1 MRQQSARAPQSAGA
15 GGGQSSPR
23 RALCLGSAIA
33 VLAAFA
39 ALVAPAT
46 VMAASRPGSAVVLVS
61 GFDTTTPFTTSAPA
75 CAGEEGAT
83 WSAPT
88 GPSAALKQAS
98 YTVFTAPVAREDGSP
113 GAPCTDGGPAPPA
126 AATIDSNNGGL
137 DANGRALLAFLA
149 FLRSSYGVTSVQ
161 LVGHSNGGMWSRA
174 AITQL
179 AGSGAGVT
187 VRSLMTLGS
196 PLTGSFGADL
206 AVFIADGRCE
216 ASNEVE
222 RLVCQAMLAAF
233 DALLADLGPT
243 AIREATSSYLGG
255 WNQRQSIGCPVTV
268 AAGTYVR
275 VPVTGFL
282 IPDYYNPSDGVVGE
296 ASALGRAS
304 RSLDLTPI
312 PAPGIPDIVV
322 AGTFPVVHSSVLG
335 FLSANTLTN
344 YPAVAAAVVG
354 GVGSGASGPPCAAP
368 PVAAAPA
375 ARATSAAWSGSA
387 AQAGPL
393 RVRVPL
399 RYLRVADR
407 RGRLDRPRRG
417 DLALLLPGGAVRC
430 GSKALRA
437 GPVLGSRSLR
447 FVVPRCG
454 QRPHARGRILLLRR
468 DRLRRALH
476 AERRGRRLNLR
487 LSGPSLHRVRARVR
501 IDERWRRI
509 GLGASTLPA
518 RAGAIAVRVTG
529 FDRRGEG
536 YAATAYLTP

>member
-1 MRQQSARAPQSAGA
+1 
-15 GGGQSSPR
+15 
-23 RALCLGSAIA
+23 
-33 VLAAFA
+33 
-39 ALVAPAT
+39 
-46 VMAASRPGSAVVLVS
+46 VVLVS

-88 GPSAALKQAS
+88 GPAAALKQAG

-126 AATIDSNNGGL
+126 SATIDSNNGDL
-137 DANGRALLAFLA
+137 DGNGRALLAFLA
-149 FLRSSYGVTSVQ
+149 FLRTSYGVTSVQ
-161 LVGHSNGGMWSRA
+161 LVGHSDGGMWSRA
-174 AITQL
+174 AITQF

-187 VRSLMTLGS
+187 VQSLMTLGS

-206 AVFIADGRCE
+206 AEYISDGRCE

-243 AIREATSSYLGG
+243 AIREATSAYLAG
-255 WNQRQSIGCPVTV
+255 WNPRQSIGCPVTV

-275 VPVTGFL
+275 IPVIGFL
-282 IPDYYNPSDGVVGE
+282 IPDYYSPSDGVVGE

-312 PAPGIPDIVV
+312 PAPGIPHIVV

-344 YPAVAAAVVG
+344 YAAVAAAVVG
-354 GVGSGASGPPCAAP
+354 AVGSGASGPACAA
-368 PVAAAPA
+368 PVAAAAHA
-375 ARATSAAWSGSA
+375 ARATSARRPGSA
-387 AQAGPL
+387 AQAARTRL
-393 RVRVPL
+393 RVPL

-407 RGRLDRPRRG
+407 SGRLDRPRRG
-417 DLALLLPGGAVRC
+417 DLALLLPGAAVRC
-430 GSKALRA
+430 GTKTLRA
-437 GPVLGSRSLR
+437 RPVLGSRRLR
-447 FVVPRCG
+447 FVVPRCAR
-454 QRPHARGRILLLRR
+454 RPRTRGRVLLLRR
-468 DRLRRALH
+468 DGHRRALH
-476 AERRGRRLNLR
+476 AERLGRRLNLR
-487 LSGPSLHRVRARVR
+487 LSGPPLHRVRARVR
-501 IDERWRRI
+501 IHERWRRI
-509 GLGASTLPA
+509 GLGTSTLSA

-536 YAATAYLTP
+536 YAAIGYLAP